1 MLVLSNE
8 EESCYFLSLIE
19 SFTGYGIYYY
29 RYVYYFFMLDDN
41 GYFLDFVSN
50 KLDLLVDE
58 SLVI

>member
-1 MLVLSNE
+1 MLSNE

-19 SFTGYGIYYY
+19 SLTGYGIYYY
-29 RYVYYFFMLDDN
+29 RYVYYFFMFDDS
-41 GYFLDFVSN
+41 YFLDLVSN